1 MKTKS
6 VFFLIVFANSLLSSV
21 AQILPT
27 FGNSRSG
34 TSGMQFLKV
43 WPDAR
48 SGALGGAVTA
58 IVNDPSAAYWNPA
71 GLVKGDTGKFK
82 YLPPDILQIPINIG
96 FRQYLIGANMP
107 NWELALH
114 TTTMAV

>member
-1 MKTKS
+1 M
-6 VFFLIVFANSLLSSV
+6 FANSLLSSV

-71 GLVKGDTGKFK
+71 ASDCNRSPLSLTAV
-82 YLPPDILQIPINIG
+82 
-96 FRQYLIGANMP
+96 
-107 NWELALH
+107 LAVDH
-114 TTTMAV
+114 PAGSAAEAVAQR